1 MHTLKLV
8 QIGDSVGVV
17 LPRDVLARL
26 KLGQGDTLHVTE
38 TADGIA
44 LTPYDPAIAE
54 QVELGRAFM
63 QEYSDTF
70 HALAK

>member
-1 MHTLKLV
+1 M
-8 QIGDSVGVV
+8 
-17 LPRDVLARL
+17 PRDVLARL
-26 KLGQGDTLHVTE
+26 KPGQGDTLHVTG
-38 TADGIA
+38 TPDGIA
-44 LTPYDPAIAE
+44 LTPCDPAIAK